1 VITRSASPTA
11 DAGAL
16 AARAWPALVAAGLL
30 AAGSAAADLAP
41 PWIDGGVD
49 LAPGVQSA
57 RVLLADQA
65 LLEGPSGDAPRRG
78 SAARDVHLP
87 VFAARRG
94 AGCKGAWLAVG
105 PLAWVCED
113 AVETSTAPA
122 IDAGRRILPE
132 TSDGLPYRYFFVG
145 PEGSVAYKQ
154 LDAVDVGEP
163 DMTLQQGFAVAIV
176 AERTLDGGRYGR
188 TEHNLWVPMRD
199 LGAVRS
205 FAFQGEEVPPVH
217 GDLIPL
223 AWVLADRAH
232 VLSKPSAAALTS
244 ATKAR
249 FEAVPVLEEAKG
261 FSGHFLR
268 IGEGAWLSAKDVR
281 HPSLAPPPAEVDAGS
296 GERWIDVDLETQTL
310 VAYEGAR
317 PVFATLVSTGKGAP
331 GTPLGTPKGVHR
343 IWIKLLS
350 SDMDNLEDDSAA
362 RYYRIEDVPWVQYFS
377 KGVGLHGAF
386 WHRSFGNVRSH
397 GCVNLSP
404 LDAQRLFSWTS
415 PHVPA
420 GWTAVFP
427 TSHEPG
433 TVVRV
438 R

>member
-1 VITRSASPTA
+1 MITRCASRIA
-11 DAGAL
+11 RGAL
-16 AARAWPALVAAGLL
+16 LAAILL
-30 AAGSAAADLAP
+30 AAGSADADHGP
-41 PWIDGGVD
+41 PWIEGGVD
-49 LAPGVQSA
+49 LPPGVQSA
-57 RVLLADQA
+57 RVLLADQP
-65 LLEGPSGDAPRRG
+65 LLAAPWGAAARRG

-94 AGCKGAWLAVG
+94 AGCRGAWLAVG

-113 AVETSTAPA
+113 AVEASSVPA
-122 IDAGRRILPE
+122 IEAGRRVIPD

-145 PEGSVAYKQ
+145 PGGSTAYKQ
-154 LDAVDVGEP
+154 IDAVDVAEP
-163 DMTLQQGFAVAIV
+163 DMTLQPGFAVAIV
-176 AERTLDGGRYGR
+176 AERTIDGGVYGR

-205 FAFQGEEVPPVH
+205 IAFRGEDLPEPKGGLVP
-217 GDLIPL
+217 I
-223 AWVLADRAH
+223 AWVLSDRAH
-232 VLSKPSAAALTS
+232 VLSKPSAAAVTS
-244 ATKAR
+244 TIKAR
-249 FEAVPVLEEAKG
+249 FEAVPVLEEQKG
-261 FSGHFLR
+261 FSGSFVR
-268 IGEGAWLSAKDVR
+268 IGDGAWLSAKDVR
-281 HPSLAPPPAEVDAGS
+281 HPTLSDPPAEVDAGA

-317 PVFATLVSTGKGAP
+317 PVFATLVSTGKGKP

-350 SDMDNLEDDSAA
+350 SDMDNLEDENAA

-397 GCVNLSP
+397 GCVNLAP
-404 LDAQRLFSWTS
+404 LDAQRLFWWTS
-415 PHVPA
+415 PHIPA

-427 TSHEPG
+427 TPHEPG